1 LTNSSQCVIILLYK
15 KGATMIDAY
24 VLYIISY
31 VLTGFGIIAC
41 LMIYL
46 LAPKMVRIAFS
57 DDEKTEETEKE

>member
-1 LTNSSQCVIILLYK
+1 MCYNTFIQK

-24 VLYIISY
+24 VFYIISY
-31 VLTGFGIIAC
+31 VVAGFGIIAC
-41 LMIYL
+41 LMIYF

>member
-1 LTNSSQCVIILLYK
+1 
-15 KGATMIDAY
+15 MIDAY